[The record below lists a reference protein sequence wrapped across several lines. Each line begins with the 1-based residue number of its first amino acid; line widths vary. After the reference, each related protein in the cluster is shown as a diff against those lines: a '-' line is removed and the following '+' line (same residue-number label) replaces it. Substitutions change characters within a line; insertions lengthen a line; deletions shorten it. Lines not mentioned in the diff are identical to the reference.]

1 MHPSTMYINLIDKKN
16 LQTSVYR
23 MVQVR
28 CTGDQF
34 LICSAV
40 HSLVKV
46 LGIKSGDL
54 VTALAHNRSNI
65 SQLQPTSNLYMP
77 SSHLFGCLNIPEEI
91 KELSLTCVLRS
102 RLYIYLLR
110 ATALVASPISLQ
122 FAPKARSWAPCRWLL
137 QL

>member
-1 MHPSTMYINLIDKKN
+1 
-16 LQTSVYR
+16 

-110 ATALVASPISLQ
+110 ATALAASPILCSSRQKRGHGRRRAGGCYSSNLIGWHT
-122 FAPKARSWAPCRWLL
+122 R
-137 QL
+137 